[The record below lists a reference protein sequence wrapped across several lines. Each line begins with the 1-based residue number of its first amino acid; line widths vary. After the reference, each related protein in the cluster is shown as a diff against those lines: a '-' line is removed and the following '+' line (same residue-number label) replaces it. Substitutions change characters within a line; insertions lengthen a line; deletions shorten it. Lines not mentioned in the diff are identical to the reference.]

1 MNPEDFSVAFPE
13 CENEKP
19 FRVGGHW
26 DEMMLEI
33 KMAPGVGAPDAW
45 E

>member
-1 MNPEDFSVAFPE
+1 MNPEDFSQTIPE

-26 DEMMLEI
+26 DETM
-33 KMAPGVGAPDAW
+33 W
-45 E
+45 EMKKPSPVQEDWEG